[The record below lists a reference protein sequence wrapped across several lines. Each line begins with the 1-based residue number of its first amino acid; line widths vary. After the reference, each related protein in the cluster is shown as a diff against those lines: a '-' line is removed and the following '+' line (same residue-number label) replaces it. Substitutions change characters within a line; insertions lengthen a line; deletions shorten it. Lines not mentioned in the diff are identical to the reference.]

1 MSNKKSWKRVICL
14 LVVAFFLLQTAAC
27 GYFIYPERRGQSRGR
42 IDPAVAIM
50 DGVCL
55 ILFVVPGIIAFAVDF
70 SSGTIYLPGGR
81 SALDNDKTAV
91 VMADPKNMSDEALER
106 IIHEETG
113 LTIEME
119 DASMKTL
126 GLETPNQIERVLAD
140 LEKSGYA
147 G

>member
-1 MSNKKSWKRVICL
+1 MCKTRSWKRVICL

-27 GYFIYPERRGQSRGR
+27 GYFVYPERRGQTRGR
-42 IDPAVAIM
+42 VDPAVAIM

-81 SALDNDKTAV
+81 SSLDNDKIAV

-106 IIHEETG
+106 IIHEQTG
-113 LTIEME
+113 LAVEL
-119 DASMKTL
+119 DNASMKTL
-126 GLETPNQIERVLAD
+126 GSETPNQIERVLSD